1 MLMMPKKAET
11 AAHGCLILAWVVRM
25 LRVLT
30 TQLRWFYVCPPYL
43 QPFSTLCINSTMQ
56 QPLMKSDGQCEC
68 ISSMSAVDGGGAVI
82 TNINP
87 S

>member
-1 MLMMPKKAET
+1 MMPKKVET

-30 TQLRWFYVCPPYL
+30 TQLRWFYVCPSHL
-43 QPFSTLCINSTMQ
+43 QPFSTLFINSTMQ

-68 ISSMSAVDGGGAVI
+68 ISSMSAVDGGGTVI

>member
-1 MLMMPKKAET
+1 MLTMPKKAET

-30 TQLRWFYVCPPYL
+30 TQLRWFYECPPYL

-56 QPLMKSDGQCEC
+56 QPLMKSDGQC
-68 ISSMSAVDGGGAVI
+68 SMSAVDGGGTVI